1 MHYEPRNQE
10 ADAQVIEAGGLK
22 SWGCYA
28 FLLAVLVLLLLL
40 VPMHILLSNLLGDP
54 MAWWASLLVLIGVL
68 AGVVSLWIKRRRRQ
82 RMAQEQA
89 WQRAMRR

>member
-10 ADAQVIEAGGLK
+10 ADARIIEAGGLK

-28 FLLAVLVLLLLL
+28 FLLAVLVLLILL
-40 VPMHILLSNLLGDP
+40 VPVHIPLSNLLGDP
-54 MAWWASLLVLIGVL
+54 VAWWASTLLLIGVL
-68 AGVVSLWIKRRRRQ
+68 VGAVSLWNRRRRRQ
-82 RMAQEQA
+82 RMMQEQA